1 MSGKGN
7 RWLGPIRSE
16 RHESFSLA
24 TSEDNSQNFG
34 GAHPPSVADGHSQ
47 TGGASG
53 LRLDNMSEVAAFQS
67 VGFVRDQRPILEDI
81 SWTVDSQ
88 QRWVIVGPNGAG
100 KTTILSMLASLTY
113 PSSGTVTVL
122 GETLGKTN
130 VFELRPR
137 VGYAS
142 SDMTSRVPYNETVL
156 DTVLTAAYGV
166 TGRWREEYEDIDTR
180 RALRVLSEWR
190 LDNLAENTMR
200 TLSDGEKKRVQ
211 IARAV
216 MTDPELLLLDEPAG
230 SLDVGAREDVIE
242 MLDHFASDPG
252 SPAMVMVTHHVEEI
266 PSGFTHLLVIAGG
279 RAIAQGPIGDT
290 LTGDVLSEA
299 FGRPLSI
306 THNNGR
312 YQATAL

>member
-1 MSGKGN
+1 MS
-7 RWLGPIRSE
+7 
-16 RHESFSLA
+16 
-24 TSEDNSQNFG
+24 
-34 GAHPPSVADGHSQ
+34 V
-47 TGGASG
+47 
-53 LRLDNMSEVAAFQS
+53 VAAFS
-67 VGFVRDQRPILEDI
+67 NVNFVRDQRPILSDI
-81 SWTVDSQ
+81 SWDVDSQ
-88 QRWVIVGPNGAG
+88 ERWVIVGPNGAG
-100 KTTILSMLASLTY
+100 KTTLLSMLASLTH
-113 PSSGTVTVL
+113 PSSGSVTIL
-122 GETLGKTN
+122 GETLGKTD

-137 VGYAS
+137 VGFAS
-142 SDMTSRVPYNETVL
+142 SDMTNRIPYNETVL

-166 TGRWREEYEDIDTR
+166 TGRWREDYEDIDNR
-180 RALRVLSEWR
+180 RAHRVLSEWR
-190 LDNLAENTMR
+190 LDDLADTAIR

-266 PSGFTHLLVIAGG
+266 PAGFTHLMVIAEG
-279 RAIAQGPIGDT
+279 RIVGAGPIHDT

-299 FGRPLSI
+299 FGRPLSV

>member
-1 MSGKGN
+1 MS
-7 RWLGPIRSE
+7 
-16 RHESFSLA
+16 
-24 TSEDNSQNFG
+24 
-34 GAHPPSVADGHSQ
+34 V
-47 TGGASG
+47 
-53 LRLDNMSEVAAFQS
+53 VAAFS
-67 VGFVRDQRPILEDI
+67 NVNFVRDQRFILRDI
-81 SWTVDSQ
+81 SWEIDSSE
-88 QRWVIVGPNGAG
+88 RWVIVGPNGAG
-100 KTTILSMLASLTY
+100 KTTVLSMLASLTH
-113 PSSGTVTVL
+113 PSSGSVTIL
-122 GETLGKTN
+122 GETLGKTD

-137 VGYAS
+137 VGFAS
-142 SDMTSRVPYNETVL
+142 SDMTNRIPYNETVL

-166 TGRWREEYEDIDTR
+166 TGRWREDYEDIDSR
-180 RALRVLSEWR
+180 RAHRVLSEWR
-190 LDNLAENTMR
+190 LDDLADTAIR

-266 PSGFTHLLVIAGG
+266 PAGFTHLMVIAEG
-279 RAIAQGPIGDT
+279 RIVGAGPIRDT

-299 FGRPLSI
+299 FGRPLSV